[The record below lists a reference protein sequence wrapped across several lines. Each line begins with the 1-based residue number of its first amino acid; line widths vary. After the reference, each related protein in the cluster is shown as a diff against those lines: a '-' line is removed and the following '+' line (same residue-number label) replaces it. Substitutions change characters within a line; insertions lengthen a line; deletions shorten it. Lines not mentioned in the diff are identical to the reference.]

1 MSGIIIFPIVLI
13 YIFVAFLIYKLVL
26 KNTNKKFLSSMVFI
40 GILTFPFWDIILAN
54 IIVLAYKPFATYT
67 IYEYPQIDKNGRIE
81 SIGGGLLN
89 YNFASRFFDKKE
101 FDKYLNKDFPDMRK
115 KVSDF
120 IEFPIKTDY
129 RDELNKIRIKEE
141 VAKVYL
147 QKDTNFVEIKDEY
160 EARYIKK
167 IEEEYKNYGLL
178 GIRIGKTVIFDTIL
192 NKELASSPIF
202 FIEGNEIMLNIRNNI
217 FVSGGSQTPM
227 FGGVGIISEPKEEMI
242 KKLFNIEGLKWVI

>member
-26 KNTNKKFLSSMVFI
+26 RNTNKKFLSSMVFI
-40 GILTFPFWDIILAN
+40 GILFFPFWDIILAN

-67 IYEYPQIDKNGRIE
+67 IYEYPQKDKDGKIE

-89 YNFASRFFDKKE
+89 YNFDSDFFNKKE
-101 FDKYLNKDFPDMRK
+101 FDEYLNKKFPDIK
-115 KVSDF
+115 NKVSDF
-120 IEFPIKTDY
+120 IEFPTKTVY
-129 RDELNKIRIKEE
+129 RNEFNKIRIKEE

-147 QKDTNFVEIKDEY
+147 NKDIDFVEIKDKY
-160 EARYIKK
+160 EARYATKV
-167 IEEEYKNYGLL
+167 EEEYKNYGLL
-178 GIRIGKTVIFDTIL
+178 GIRVGKTVIFDTTS

-202 FIEGNEIMLNIRNNI
+202 FIEGNEAMLNIRNNI

-227 FGGVGIISEPKEEMI
+227 FGGVGIISEPKEKMI
-242 KKLFNIEGLKWVI
+242 KELFNIKGLK